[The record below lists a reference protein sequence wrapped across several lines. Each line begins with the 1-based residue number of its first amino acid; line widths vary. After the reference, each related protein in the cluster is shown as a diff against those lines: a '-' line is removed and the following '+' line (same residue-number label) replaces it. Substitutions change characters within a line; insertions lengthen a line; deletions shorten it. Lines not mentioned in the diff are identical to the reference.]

1 MKSLSRHNVGNN
13 QRMFYEK
20 VDGVPLKIELKDPKF
35 GMTMEAV
42 EIKKLSLPASDFVI
56 PKDYKAE

>member
-1 MKSLSRHNVGNN
+1 VKQAQM
-13 QRMFYEK
+13 
-20 VDGVPLKIELKDPKF
+20 

-42 EIKKLSLPASDFVI
+42 EIKKQALPASDFVV